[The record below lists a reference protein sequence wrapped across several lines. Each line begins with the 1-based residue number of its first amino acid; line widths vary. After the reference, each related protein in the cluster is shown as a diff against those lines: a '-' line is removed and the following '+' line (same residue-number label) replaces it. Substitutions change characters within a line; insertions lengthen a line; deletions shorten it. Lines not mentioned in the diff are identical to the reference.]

1 MKCENCKKEITHNK
15 GKYIVSNG
23 ITTLKLNVC
32 SVGCGKVLASKLY

>member
-23 ITTLKLNVC
+23 ITELKLNVC
-32 SVGCGKVLASKLY
+32 CVGCANILMNRLY